1 MCKVRKAAKKN
12 IFSMVVPKSKVLAI
26 KKKMPFFGFREA
38 AKKVLLSMAGPLR
51 GGGGGKRPAIKKK
64 KRFFLNF

>member
-38 AKKVLLSMAGPLR
+38 AKKSSSFNGWAIKR
-51 GGGGGKRPAIKKK
+51 GGGKRAGH
-64 KRFFLNF
+64 